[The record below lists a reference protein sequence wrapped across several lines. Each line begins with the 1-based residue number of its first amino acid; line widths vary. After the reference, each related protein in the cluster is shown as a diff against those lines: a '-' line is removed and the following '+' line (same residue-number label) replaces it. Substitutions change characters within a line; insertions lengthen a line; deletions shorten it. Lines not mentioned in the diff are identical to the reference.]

1 MSELQEI
8 ERELREYLEKE
19 PNLKRDDRLT
29 YLMSIVNKRTKIN
42 KLDHLINNA
51 DYFKILSQAK
61 SNYISMKLPVRISYK
76 ELEANDALHI
86 ATVESVLMYLN
97 KNNLLKKFVKFDY
110 TE

>member
-19 PNLKRDDRLT
+19 PNLRRDDRLT
-29 YLMSIVNKRTKIN
+29 YLMSIVNKRTKIS

-61 SNYISMKLPVRISYK
+61 NNYISMKLPVRISYK